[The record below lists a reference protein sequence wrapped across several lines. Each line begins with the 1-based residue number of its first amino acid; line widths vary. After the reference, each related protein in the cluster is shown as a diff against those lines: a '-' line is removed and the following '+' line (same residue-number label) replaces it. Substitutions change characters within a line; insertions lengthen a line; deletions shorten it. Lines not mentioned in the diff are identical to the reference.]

1 MARKRAPR
9 SAPLRKRD
17 PLEDYS
23 TWDVRTAKTF
33 YYGIILASVVIFLGI
48 WISIIIYAIEKGGIA
63 AFLTLHPALQVGIVG
78 GIFTLHALLLVIFYT
93 LFRGGIY
100 RICRILFPD
109 RKIAKKY
116 EDFNTLRWLI
126 AVMLLGAYITIVAM
140 IVFLLPASFWAQVWS
155 TWIQIAYD
163 FTVGM
168 WVVWLGIT
176 MLLIIAFFFFGFVLW
191 SHGVFA
197 VLKQVKRIEEE
208 EEIDEEI
215 RVEKLQDAE
224 VEELHKEYKKE
235 TGKNAVY
242 RGKETRAYKSWKKSK
257 GLK

>member
-33 YYGIILASVVIFLGI
+33 YYSIILAVVVMFLGI
-48 WISIIIYAIEKGGIA
+48 WVSIIVYAFEKGGLA
-63 AFLTLHPALQVGIVG
+63 TFLTLAPSLQVLIIG
-78 GIFTLHALLLVIFYT
+78 GIFTLHAFLLVIFYT

-100 RICRILFPD
+100 RICKVLFPD

-116 EDFNTLRWLI
+116 EDFTTLRGLI
-126 AVMLLGAYITIVAM
+126 AVMLLGAYITISAA
-140 IVFLLPASFWAQVWS
+140 IVFLLPASFWAQLWAW
-155 TWIQIAYD
+155 WIQIASD
-163 FTVGM
+163 FTFGM
-168 WVVWLGIT
+168 WIIWFGGVMFGF
-176 MLLIIAFFFFGFVLW
+176 IAFFFFGFVLW

-197 VLKQVKRIEEE
+197 VLKRVKRIEEE
-208 EEIDEEI
+208 EEIEEEI

-224 VEELHKEYKKE
+224 TEELHKEYKNE
-235 TGKNAVY
+235 TGKNAMY
-242 RGKETRAYKSWKKSK
+242 RGKETRAYKAWKKDK
-257 GLK
+257 GIK

>member
-33 YYGIILASVVIFLGI
+33 YYGIILASVIIFLGI
-48 WISIIIYAIEKGGIA
+48 WISIIMYAIKIGGIL
-63 AFLTLHPALQVGIVG
+63 AFIGLPIALQVAIIG

-100 RICRILFPD
+100 RICKILFPD

-116 EDFNTLRWLI
+116 EDYNTLRLLI
-126 AVMLLGAYITIVAM
+126 AIMLTGLYVTIIAM
-140 IVFLLPASFWAQVWS
+140 IIVLLPPSFWITVWGM
-155 TWIQIAYD
+155 WIQIAYD
-163 FTVGM
+163 FTIGM

-176 MLLIIAFFFFGFVLW
+176 MLVFIALFFFGFVLW
-191 SHGVFA
+191 SHGVYA
-197 VLKQVKRIEEE
+197 VLKRIKRIEEE
-208 EEIDEEI
+208 DEIDEEI
-215 RVEKLQDAE
+215 KVEKLQDAE
-224 VEELHKEYKKE
+224 TTELHKEYKKE

-242 RGKETRAYKSWKKSK
+242 RGKETRAYKTWKKNK

>member
-33 YYGIILASVVIFLGI
+33 YYGIILASVIIFLGI
-48 WISIIIYAIEKGGIA
+48 WISIIIYAFEKGGLEG
-63 AFLTLHPALQVGIVG
+63 FLKLPAALQVAIIG

-100 RICRILFPD
+100 RICKILFPD

-126 AVMLLGAYITIVAM
+126 AIMLLGAYVTIIAM
-140 IVFLLPASFWAQVWS
+140 LIVLLPPSFWRDVWGW
-155 TWIQIAYD
+155 WIQIAYD
-163 FTVGM
+163 FTIGM
-168 WVVWLGIT
+168 WVVWLGFT
-176 MLLIIAFFFFGFVLW
+176 MLVIIALFFFGFILW

-197 VLKQVKRIEEE
+197 VLKQIKRIEEE
-208 EEIDEEI
+208 DEIDEEI
-215 RVEKLQDAE
+215 RVEGLQDAE
-224 VEELHKEYKKE
+224 TTELHKEYKKE
-235 TGKNAVY
+235 TGKNAIY
-242 RGKETRAYKSWKKSK
+242 RGKETRAYKTWKKNK

>member
-17 PLEDYS
+17 PLEVFS

-33 YYGIILASVVIFLGI
+33 YYGIILASVIIFLGI
-48 WISIIIYAIEKGGIA
+48 WISIIVYAVQKGGIV
-63 AFLTLHPALQVGIVG
+63 AFLNLPVALQVAIVG

-126 AVMLLGAYITIVAM
+126 AIMLLGAYVTIVAM
-140 IVFLLPASFWAQVWS
+140 IIVLLPLSFWVTIWG
-155 TWIQIAYD
+155 WWLQIAID
-163 FTVGM
+163 FTLACGS
-168 WVVWLGIT
+168 
-176 MLLIIAFFFFGFVLW
+176 FGL
-191 SHGVFA
+191 
-197 VLKQVKRIEEE
+197 
-208 EEIDEEI
+208 
-215 RVEKLQDAE
+215 
-224 VEELHKEYKKE
+224 EL
-235 TGKNAVY
+235 
-242 RGKETRAYKSWKKSK
+242 RC
-257 GLK
+257 L

>member
-17 PLEDYS
+17 PLEEFS

-33 YYGIILASVVIFLGI
+33 YYGIILASLIVFLGI
-48 WISIIIYAIEKGGIA
+48 WISIVVYAIERGGIV
-63 AFLTLHPALQVGIVG
+63 AFLNLQAALQVAIIG

-126 AVMLLGAYITIVAM
+126 AIMLLGAYVTILAM
-140 IVFLLPASFWAQVWS
+140 IIVLLPPTFWS
-155 TWIQIAYD
+155 TIWGMWIQIAYD
-163 FTVGM
+163 FTFGM
-168 WVVWLGIT
+168 WIVWLGVTI
-176 MLLIIAFFFFGFVLW
+176 LIIIALMFVGFVLW

-197 VLKQVKRIEEE
+197 VLKRIKRIEEE
-208 EEIDEEI
+208 DEIDEEI
-215 RVEKLQDAE
+215 KTEALIDADTEE
-224 VEELHKEYKKE
+224 VHKEYKKE
-235 TGKNAVY
+235 TGKNAIY
-242 RGKETRAYKSWKKSK
+242 RGKETRAYKTWKKNK